1 MEERVFSRCIN
12 SMVAGFAVSIVLY
25 IAYQFHLTD
34 LFGSTNAFSGS
45 DISKITILALVVPA
59 SFVIYLLISLV
70 TRMGI
75 IPILLMVLSLVV
87 EIYRAFPNSL
97 KVVVG
102 VSILLL
108 LLRSII
114 KHRNF

>member
-1 MEERVFSRCIN
+1 MKIKKFISQLKSVLISKDSQGDMEERVFSRCIN

-59 SFVIYLLISLV
+59 SFVVYLLISLV
-70 TRMGI
+70 TRMG
-75 IPILLMVLSLVV
+75 MVSSS
-87 EIYRAFPNSL
+87 YW
-97 KVVVG
+97 
-102 VSILLL
+102 
-108 LLRSII
+108 
-114 KHRNF
+114 